1 MTNKYCQEKTEK
13 KLRKKASEKYQIFLR
28 NKIENVQKDLTKI
41 SKIYWRKTSKNV

>member
-1 MTNKYCQEKTEK
+1 MTNKYCQEKKEK
-13 KLRKKASEKYQIFLR
+13 NSEKRQVKNIKIFLR